1 MDTQT
6 TVLTAFL
13 TSLIVLASPSPQP
26 DIKQTEARQAMA
38 QIEDSATR
46 VLRIME
52 RSEHVRPEAAGPFK
66 D

>member
-13 TSLIVLASPSPQP
+13 TSLIVLTSPSPQP
-26 DIKQTEARQAMA
+26 EKKQTEARQAMA
-38 QIEDSATR
+38 QIEGSTKR

-52 RSEHVRPEAAGPFK
+52 RSKHVRPEAAGP
-66 D
+66 